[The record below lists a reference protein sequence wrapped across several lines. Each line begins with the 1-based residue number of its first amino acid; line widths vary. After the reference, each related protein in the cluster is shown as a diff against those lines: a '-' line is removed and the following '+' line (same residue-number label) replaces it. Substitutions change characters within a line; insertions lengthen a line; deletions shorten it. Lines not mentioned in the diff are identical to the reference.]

1 ADLRALVAGQPAHRV
16 QHRVVLGGRYQHPAA
31 VRAVVPA
38 GPEQAL
44 HRQVVR
50 LGSAACED
58 HLAGPGAE
66 RLGDLLPGLLHHPAG
81 PAAGVVQ
88 RRGVAEAGEF
98 VRHGRD
104 GLGDHRRGRRVVQ
117 IDQWVRVLL
126 GCAGGPRLAC
136 PVGVVHDKP
145 QPSWTSSPVPGPPTA
160 PDQDPWR
167 RAISSVSCG
176 TTLNRSPT
184 TPKSASSKIGASGS
198 LLITMMVLDV
208 CMPAR
213 CWIAPEMPTA
223 RYNCGDTVLPV
234 WPTWN
239 WCGYQPSS
247 VAARDAPT
255 AAPSRSARPSIRA
268 KFSALPTPRP
278 PDTTMDASV
287 SSGRSLRSWATRS
300 VMCAPLAASLSSTPT
315 GSSAAAPG
323 DASGGTAFGRT
334 ATIGMPLVTLDFTM
348 MAPPKMDCSATGPPS
363 PGVRSTASVSTP
375 E

>member
-239 WCGYQPSS
+239 WCGYQPAS
-247 VAARDAPT
+247 VTAREAPT
-255 AAPSRSARPSIRA
+255 AAPRASASFSMILKPS
-268 KFSALPTPRP
+268 SEPVPRP
-278 PDTTMDASV
+278 PETTICASD
-287 SSGRSLRSWATRS
+287 SSGRSPFSAITRS
-300 VMCAPLAASLSSTPT
+300 VTLATLAASEAAKETAST
-315 GSSAAAPG
+315 AAAPAA
-323 DASGGTAFGRT
+323 ASGLIAFGRT
-334 ATIGMPLVTLDFTM
+334 AMIGVPCLTTECTVI
-348 MAPPKMDCSATGPPS
+348 
-363 PGVRSTASVSTP
+363 
-375 E
+375 